1 MLDCSS
7 CVYQAVMALW
17 GQLKTTELFLEVRKF
32 LLYLKAWNLIF
43 CLFETKITLGWMVGR
58 QMLFST
64 KNFSD
69 SPHHKSKAHY
79 LYSGICHPFHF
90 AKLNPG
96 I

>member
-1 MLDCSS
+1 MADLLDCSS
-7 CVYQAVMALW
+7 CVYQAVMTLW
-17 GQLKTTELFLEVRKF
+17 GQLKTTSLKIFALLKSLEF
-32 LLYLKAWNLIF
+32 DI

-79 LYSGICHPFHF
+79 LFGRILYSFYDYG
-90 AKLNPG
+90 
-96 I
+96 